1 MMMNPSE
8 SMMAPVLVV
17 DDHDDARETLAMVL
31 EAEGY
36 PVATACDGADA
47 WRYLHRCPPPCLIL
61 LDLTMPVMDGWEF
74 RRRQRADS
82 KLTRI
87 PVVIISAVADVNPM
101 GPPLEADDFLPKPV
115 DVDQLL
121 THIRRHCRP
130 TEA

>member
-1 MMMNPSE
+1 
-8 SMMAPVLVV
+8 MAPVLVV

-36 PVATACDGADA
+36 PVATARHGEEA

-74 RRRQRADS
+74 RRRQRADP

-115 DVDQLL
+115 DFDQLL

-130 TEA
+130 AEA